1 MAEEESVK
9 KLHEWI
15 IMQRRGRNKILR
27 ASKDPIA
34 RARLFTE
41 IPSPN
46 PVVLHISESD
56 RVSALTSL
64 PAFLFSGPAVESG
77 QTPIS
82 IQGYR
87 SFLTTFPPEVR
98 NIIYHYAI
106 GYPTCRNLY
115 DYYYDQKEKAK
126 AKIELRPRS
135 ANTRVSRHSKIILR
149 TPAILL
155 LCKQI
160 TREVLSFL
168 YLQPFVID
176 RIPPWIMG
184 NSAPL
189 SIVNFISRATLQKL
203 RFVQIKISLGDSIE
217 FGSGKVWLRLLN
229 DVLDAWSERNSL
241 VRLEVMFKL
250 SHITRPNIWTY
261 ELEYYETLV
270 NKLSYFEFKHGSK
283 PSLIRWE
290 HWVIDFGYAYRV
302 GHRNPLIR
310 VHPDPYIWQGSVIEW
325 L

>member
-1 MAEEESVK
+1 MAGWESRK
-9 KLHEWI
+9 KLHEWR
-15 IMQRRGRNKILR
+15 IMQRRGRNKVLK
-27 ASKDPIA
+27 ASKDHTA
-34 RARLFTE
+34 RARLYAE
-41 IPSPN
+41 IPSPK

-56 RVSALTSL
+56 RNSALTSL
-64 PAFLFSGPAVESG
+64 PAFLFNGPAVGPEQVQV
-77 QTPIS
+77 QTQTQAQTQIS
-82 IQGYR
+82 SQGYR
-87 SFLTTFPPEVR
+87 SFLTTFPAEVR
-98 NIIYHYAI
+98 NVIYHYAI

-135 ANTRVSRHSKIILR
+135 VNTRVSRHSKITLR
-149 TPAILL
+149 TPVILL

-160 TREVLSFL
+160 TREALSLL

-189 SIVNFISRATLQKL
+189 SIVNFISRATLQNL

-229 DVLDAWSERNSL
+229 DLLDAWSERNSL

-250 SHITRPNIWTY
+250 SHVTRPNIWIY
-261 ELEYYETLV
+261 ELDDYERLV
-270 NKLSYFEFKHGSK
+270 DKASAPVL
-283 PSLIRWE
+283 PQRRLTTILLTWADDSLAE
-290 HWVIDFGYAYRV
+290 
-302 GHRNPLIR
+302 L
-310 VHPDPYIWQGSVIEW
+310 